1 MAFSTYGSISLFLVV
16 MVGCLCSMTA
26 TGQDVLSPSAERQS
40 RQMFVSTPQFYNY
53 YNPYAMM
60 MPVVYPHQA
69 SAFPIYPAAA
79 VTEGES
85 DDEPIERGSRDT
97 VNILPAATE
106 CLSSAAATEG
116 MVPCL
121 KTSGAGR
128 GSLTIKL
135 PAKDQVAVF
144 GIVRSSSSRITLRC
158 SEMTSVAAFTKTG
171 QINAPSDTPRTET
184 GVLQL
189 VVTSTAD
196 NGLMKCTW

>member
-1 MAFSTYGSISLFLVV
+1 MAFSTSGSISLFLVA
-16 MVGCLCSMTA
+16 MVCCLCSMTA
-26 TGQDVLSPSAERQS
+26 TGQEVLSPSAERQS
-40 RQMFVSTPQFYNY
+40 RQMFVANPQFYNY
-53 YNPYAMM
+53 YNPYVM
-60 MPVVYPHQA
+60 MPMVYPHQA
-69 SAFPIYPAAA
+69 SAFPIYPASA
-79 VTEGES
+79 VAEGES
-85 DDEPIERGSRDT
+85 DVEPTERGSRDT

-144 GIVRSSSSRITLRC
+144 GIVRSSNSRITLRC